1 MLTKEE
7 LKDLY
12 KRIDN
17 LEADKTS
24 LLSANKK
31 LKESCSKTD
40 SINLSIQKDHE
51 EVTDQIRLLKEQ
63 LAQEKQ
69 LRAKVIIDYKKIV
82 KATERTLEKQRKKSR
97 NKQEVIE
104 RLRSES
110 I

>member
-31 LKESCSKTD
+31 LKENYGKVESR
-40 SINLSIQKDHE
+40 SISYQKDYKE
-51 EVTDQIRLLKEQ
+51 SADREKLLKEQ

-69 LRAKVIIDYKKIV
+69 LRADVINNTKQEV
-82 KATERTLEKQRKKSR
+82 KRIERILEKQRKKNR
-97 NKQEVIE
+97 EKTATIKE
-104 RLRSES
+104 LRGY
-110 I
+110 